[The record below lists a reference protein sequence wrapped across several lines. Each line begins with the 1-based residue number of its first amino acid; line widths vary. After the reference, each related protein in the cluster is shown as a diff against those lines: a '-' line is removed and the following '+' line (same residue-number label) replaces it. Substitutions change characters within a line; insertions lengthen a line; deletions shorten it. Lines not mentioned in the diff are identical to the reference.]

1 MNLGEYLRDRAP
13 VLLLNAAALL
23 VLSVFLLLTG
33 NTETAVFLI
42 VFVWISVAAVWFLTD
57 WFFRRRYFRELMSVL
72 NDLDRRYLISEVMKP
87 SRRTEDRLYWEI
99 LRKSNRSVIEKIR
112 ELEDGQRE
120 YKEYI
125 EGWIHEVKTPVA
137 AIRLICENHRE
148 EYTGRIQS
156 ELDELENE
164 VEKVLYYV
172 RMEQVYRDY
181 LIRPVNLREIVLSA
195 ISGQKRRFIQCGMQI
210 GLDMEDIVVSTDE
223 KWMEFILKQIFSN
236 SMEYRRPEGA
246 RLRIYVRNGQQQKFL
261 ILEDNGPGI
270 PPEDRDRIFEKG
282 FTGKNGRKY
291 NNRATGMGL
300 YLCSRLCEKLGIGI
314 SCESEQGVCTRMILI
329 FPDSDHNRI
338 GGNRTGGR
346 AENGEKKSAERG
358 ETAAARKRTPEN
370 VSECAEQ
377 SCENERLP

>member
-148 EYTGRIQS
+148 EYTGRIQY

-195 ISGQKRRFIQCGMQI
+195 ISGQKRRLIQCGMQI

-223 KWMEFILKQIFSN
+223 KWMEFILKQIFFKQ
-236 SMEYRRPEGA
+236 YGVQKAGRRA
-246 RLRIYVRNGQQQKFL
+246 AA
-261 ILEDNGPGI
+261 D
-270 PPEDRDRIFEKG
+270 
-282 FTGKNGRKY
+282 
-291 NNRATGMGL
+291 
-300 YLCSRLCEKLGIGI
+300 LC
-314 SCESEQGVCTRMILI
+314 Q
-329 FPDSDHNRI
+329 
-338 GGNRTGGR
+338 
-346 AENGEKKSAERG
+346 ER
-358 ETAAARKRTPEN
+358 TAAE
-370 VSECAEQ
+370 VSD
-377 SCENERLP
+377 SGG

>member
-72 NDLDRRYLISEVMKP
+72 NDLDRKYLISEVTKP

-148 EYTGRIQS
+148 EYTGRIQY

-172 RMEQVYRDY
+172 ENGTGG
-181 LIRPVNLREIVLSA
+181 PGLSDPA
-195 ISGQKRRFIQCGMQI
+195 GESAGDRAVGYQ
-210 GLDMEDIVVSTDE
+210 
-223 KWMEFILKQIFSN
+223 
-236 SMEYRRPEGA
+236 RPETPFDT
-246 RLRIYVRNGQQQKFL
+246 VR
-261 ILEDNGPGI
+261 DADRPGYG
-270 PPEDRDRIFEKG
+270 RDR
-282 FTGKNGRKY
+282 
-291 NNRATGMGL
+291 
-300 YLCSRLCEKLGIGI
+300 RLH
-314 SCESEQGVCTRMILI
+314 R
-329 FPDSDHNRI
+329 
-338 GGNRTGGR
+338 
-346 AENGEKKSAERG
+346 
-358 ETAAARKRTPEN
+358 
-370 VSECAEQ
+370 
-377 SCENERLP
+377 